1 MELEK
6 EELKSKVSRRMEIIN
21 RRAELNEIETRKKM
35 IKETFFFGLFI
46 FVFWKIN
53 RTHWTLA
60 RLTKKKERTEKQ
72 I

>member
-46 FVFWKIN
+46 FVF
-53 RTHWTLA
+53 
-60 RLTKKKERTEKQ
+60 
-72 I
+72 